1 MRLLKRLITIVFAL
15 GCFSLMGP
23 LPSSAALMSPAP
35 VPKPSVSPSPSAPVP
50 SLGQKIFSANC
61 SACHIGG
68 NNVILAEKNLHLETL
83 QKYEMDSIVAI
94 KNQVIHGKNAMPAFS
109 DNLTLEEIEAV
120 ARYVLSQ
127 AAQDWKDSSIDLQS
141 LQMAS
146 PREKDKE
153 KPNAIGK
160 TSVVGS

>member
-1 MRLLKRLITIVFAL
+1 MGLLKRLITIVFAL
-15 GCFSLMGP
+15 GCFSLGWPLSTPAVMG
-23 LPSSAALMSPAP
+23 SPAP
-35 VPKPSVSPSPSAPVP
+35 SPKPSVSPTPSATP
-50 SLGQKIFSANC
+50 SLGQKIFNSNC

-68 NNVILAEKNLHLETL
+68 NNVILAEKNLHLDTL

-146 PREKDKE
+146 PRDKDKD
-153 KPNAIGK
+153 KPSSAKK
-160 TSVVGS
+160 TNGVGS

>member
-1 MRLLKRLITIVFAL
+1 MVSPT
-15 GCFSLMGP
+15 
-23 LPSSAALMSPAP
+23 PS
-35 VPKPSVSPSPSAPVP
+35 PKPSASPTSSAPP
-50 SLGQKIFSANC
+50 LGQRIFNANC

-68 NNVILAEKNLHLETL
+68 NNVILAEKNLHLDTL

-146 PREKDKE
+146 SREKDRE
-153 KPNAIGK
+153 KPSTTGK
-160 TSVVGS
+160 TNAVGS